1 MRSNT
6 QRAPSIPTN
15 YETMKACGIDL
26 GTTYSAISWYDVDN
40 DRVNTIEL
48 VNAADGQPTIRSV
61 VFYPSGEPP
70 VVGDTAWNAA
80 RQHPERV
87 VVGIKRS
94 MGDPNYH
101 FALDGANYS
110 PQQISSEIL
119 KVLVQEAETY
129 LGESVTD
136 VVITVPAYFGDNEC
150 TATREA
156 GELAGLNVLALMAE
170 PHAAALAYVVEKA
183 AEIDDQDLLVYDLG
197 GGTFDIT
204 LIHAAA
210 LTHRV
215 AGDDGEKELPSLRM
229 TTITK
234 EGNSA
239 LGGLDWDR
247 ALAELIREK
256 VDEEHGIDV
265 MADPKDEAFLLD
277 GCEKAKRH
285 LSRTA
290 SVNVVADMAGHS
302 VEVSRMDFEERT
314 EGLLFQTECL
324 VEQVLKD
331 AVALFQ
337 DRARREGGLSE
348 DEIAKLDLDHVKGKV
363 GVMLTGGSSK
373 MPMVRNMLER
383 VIGKKPIQYGNPELL
398 VTKGAA
404 YFAFIESVDP
414 ASGPGGAVGEE
425 GSPGGGSAG
434 GAPSSRRTTIEII
447 DTTPSSIGVEALRS
461 DGAGGR
467 KSVYSEIIAKNSRYG
482 TWFRKDFQKAEDNA
496 TEITVEIYKGDG
508 ESDRLED
515 CSKLADFTISGLP
528 PGGKEG
534 EVVRVELICENG
546 MLRGR
551 ALDLASGKSAD
562 VEGIRPFEAS
572 R

>member
-1 MRSNT
+1 
-6 QRAPSIPTN
+6 
-15 YETMKACGIDL
+15 MKACGIDL

-48 VNAADGQPTIRSV
+48 VNAADGQPIIRSV
-61 VFYPSGEPP
+61 VYYPSGEAP

-101 FALDGANYS
+101 FSLDGENYS
-110 PQQISSEIL
+110 PQKISSEIL

-129 LGESVTD
+129 IGESVTD

-150 TATREA
+150 SATREA
-156 GELAGLNVLALMAE
+156 GELAGLNVLSLMAE

-204 LIHAAA
+204 LIHATA
-210 LTHRV
+210 LTHQV
-215 AGDDGEKELPSLRM
+215 SGDDGEKELPSLRM

-256 VDEEHGIDV
+256 VDEEHGVDV

-331 AVALFQ
+331 AVTLFQ
-337 DRARREGGLSE
+337 DRARKEEGLS
-348 DEIAKLDLDHVKGKV
+348 DEEVEKIDLDFVKGKV

-383 VIGKKPIQYGNPELL
+383 IVGKKPIQYGNPELL

-404 YFAFIESVDP
+404 YFAYIESLNP
-414 ASGPGGAVGEE
+414 VGQ
-425 GSPGGGSAG
+425 SGGSSG
-434 GAPSSRRTTIEII
+434 GQGGSSGDSGDGAKAPRKTTIEII

-461 DGAGGR
+461 DSSGGR
-467 KSVYSEIIAKNSRYG
+467 RSVFVEIIAKNSRYG
-482 TWFRKDFQKAEDNA
+482 NWFQKDFQKAEDNA
-496 TEITVEIYKGDG
+496 TEITIEIYKGDG

-528 PGGKEG
+528 PGGREG
-534 EVVRVELICENG
+534 EMVRVELICENG

-551 ALDLASGKSAD
+551 AVDLASGKSAD
-562 VEGIRPFEAS
+562 VEGIRPFES
-572 R
+572 SQS